1 MLANM
6 LVDKSKV
13 HLLRSG
19 HYDIMWVI
27 CHKKTSVKPPFYAT
41 VRGMTIFG
49 VVGYSFPQQVDLQ
62 IAEVLVAKPPLAL
75 SSSMYDHCY
84 VPI

>member
-13 HLLRSG
+13 HLLRNG
-19 HYDIMWVI
+19 HYGIVWVI
-27 CHKKTSVKPPFYAT
+27 CHKKTSIKPPFYAT

-49 VVGYSFPQQVDLQ
+49 VVGYSFPQQVNLQ

-75 SSSMYDHCY
+75 SLSMYNHCY

>member
-13 HLLRSG
+13 HLLRNG
-19 HYDIMWVI
+19 HYGIVWVI

-49 VVGYSFPQQVDLQ
+49 VVGDSFPQQVNLQ

-75 SSSMYDHCY
+75 SSSMYYHCY
-84 VPI
+84 VSI